1 MGLHAY
7 THVEYEAICDLRT
20 KAISPQLNYKRL
32 SNFVLPHEGEAVV
45 TQSLVCEVVMA
56 YDCCLRFPLWY
67 QT

>member
-32 SNFVLPHEGEAVV
+32 SNFVLPHKGEAVV
-45 TQSLVCEVVMA
+45 TQSLVCE
-56 YDCCLRFPLWY
+56 
-67 QT
+67 